1 VLTPTID
8 PNSAIN
14 HREARLVG
22 KNGNG
27 EGNIRRRKDG
37 RYEARYC
44 VETLEGLKRR
54 SVYGKTRKEAAER
67 LAAKIANKDTEPV
80 QKVEQTTITARDFFA
95 EYLAAMKDT
104 IKRRSYETSDDI
116 IRLHL
121 NPEFGS
127 MNLTD
132 LDRKGIQSMYARK
145 RESLSA
151 ARVKRIHSVLAAS
164 LNVAVKWEYI
174 QSNPCDVV
182 SKPKVPAPEIRPFS
196 KEEAKRFI
204 AAASGER
211 YEALF
216 VLGLTSGA
224 RWGELTGLYWK
235 DLDLDRKVMH
245 IQRALVNGY
254 GGHTFDTPKTNGSRR
269 SVGLA
274 VKATDALIRH
284 RGRMRNEGH
293 TVSGD
298 ALVFVNTLGN
308 PLHSS
313 NFIRRYFKPLLK
325 RAGLPDTNWHAATR
339 HSCTCILLLD
349 GVNPKSVAMQMGWS
363 SVAFML
369 ENYARFLP
377 SWGDGGAMDKAL
389 A

>member
-1 VLTPTID
+1 M
-8 PNSAIN
+8 
-14 HREARLVG
+14 G

-145 RESLSA
+145 REGLSA

-164 LNVAVKWEYI
+164 LNMAVRWGYLDK
-174 QSNPCDVV
+174 NPCDAV
-182 SKPKVPAPEIRPFS
+182 SKPKVPVPEIRPFS

-224 RWGELTGLYWK
+224 RWGE
-235 DLDLDRKVMH
+235 
-245 IQRALVNGY
+245 
-254 GGHTFDTPKTNGSRR
+254 P
-269 SVGLA
+269 
-274 VKATDALIRH
+274 
-284 RGRMRNEGH
+284 
-293 TVSGD
+293 
-298 ALVFVNTLGN
+298 
-308 PLHSS
+308 
-313 NFIRRYFKPLLK
+313 
-325 RAGLPDTNWHAATR
+325 AGL
-339 HSCTCILLLD
+339 
-349 GVNPKSVAMQMGWS
+349 Q
-363 SVAFML
+363 
-369 ENYARFLP
+369 
-377 SWGDGGAMDKAL
+377 WGT
-389 A
+389 

>member
-1 VLTPTID
+1 MTPTID
-8 PNSAIN
+8 PNPAID
-14 HREARLVG
+14 HKETRLVG

-27 EGNIRRRKDG
+27 EGNIRQRPDG
-37 RYEARYC
+37 RSEARYC
-44 VETLEGLKRR
+44 VETPEGPKRR
-54 SVYGKTRKEAAER
+54 SVYGKTRKEVAEK
-67 LAAKIANKDTEPV
+67 LAVKLANKDTESV

-95 EYLAAMKDT
+95 EYLAAMKGT
-104 IKRRSYETSDDI
+104 IKRRSYETSNDI

-164 LNVAVKWEYI
+164 LNVAVRWGYI
-174 QSNPCDVV
+174 EKNPCYAL
-182 SKPKVPAPEIRPFS
+182 SKPKVPQPEIRPFS
-196 KEEAKRFI
+196 KDEAKRFI
-204 AAASGER
+204 AAASGDR

-224 RWGELTGLYWK
+224 RWGELSGLFWK

-254 GGHTFDTPKTNGSRR
+254 GGHSFDTPKTSGSRR
-269 SVGLA
+269 SVGLT
-274 VKATDALIRH
+274 VKAMDALTRH
-284 RGRMRNEGH
+284 RERMRDERH
-293 TVSGD
+293 RVDGD
-298 ALVFVNTLGN
+298 ALVFVNTLGK

-313 NFIRRYFKPLLK
+313 NFIRRSFRPLLK

-339 HSCTCILLLD
+339 HSCTCILLLE

-377 SWGDGGAMDKAL
+377 GWGDGGAMDNAL

>member
-1 VLTPTID
+1 
-8 PNSAIN
+8 
-14 HREARLVG
+14 VG

-145 RESLSA
+145 REGLSA

-164 LNVAVKWEYI
+164 LNVAVRWGYI
-174 QSNPCDVV
+174 QKNPCDAV
-182 SKPKVPAPEIRPFS
+182 SKPKVPHRMAADFVAFLQEHDGHWKGSATELHKQLLSSVKPVSPDVLS
-196 KEEAKRFI
+196 KTIGEI
-204 AAASGER
+204 AARTPTLTVKHGWKGKNRVLTLTLDSG
-211 YEALF
+211 
-216 VLGLTSGA
+216 VG
-224 RWGELTGLYWK
+224 
-235 DLDLDRKVMH
+235 
-245 IQRALVNGY
+245 
-254 GGHTFDTPKTNGSRR
+254 
-269 SVGLA
+269 SVGG
-274 VKATDALIRH
+274 V
-284 RGRMRNEGH
+284 
-293 TVSGD
+293 
-298 ALVFVNTLGN
+298 GN
-308 PLHSS
+308 SDDCACGGQGCLEC
-313 NFIRRYFKPLLK
+313 LTQE
-325 RAGLPDTNWHAATR
+325 LPFEAN
-339 HSCTCILLLD
+339 
-349 GVNPKSVAMQMGWS
+349 
-363 SVAFML
+363 
-369 ENYARFLP
+369 
-377 SWGDGGAMDKAL
+377 
-389 A
+389 

>member
-1 VLTPTID
+1 M
-8 PNSAIN
+8 
-14 HREARLVG
+14 G

-27 EGNIRRRKDG
+27 EGNIRQRPDG
-37 RYEARYC
+37 RWEARYYDAN
-44 VETLEGLKRR
+44 GKRR
-54 SVYGKTRKEAAER
+54 SVYGKTRKDVAWK

-80 QKVEQTTITARDFFA
+80 QKVEQATITARDFFA

-104 IKRRSYETSDDI
+104 IKRRSYETSADI

-121 NPEFGS
+121 NTEFGS
-127 MNLTD
+127 MSLTD
-132 LDRKGIQSMYARK
+132 LDRKSIQSMYARK

-164 LNVAVKWEYI
+164 LNVAVRWGYI
-174 QSNPCDVV
+174 EKNPCDAV

-224 RWGELTGLYWK
+224 RWGELAGLQWR
-235 DLDLDRKVMH
+235 DLDLSRRVMH

-254 GGHTFDTPKTNGSRR
+254 GGHSFDTPKTNGSRR
-269 SVGLA
+269 SVGLT
-274 VKATDALIRH
+274 VKGTDALLRH
-284 RGRMRNEGH
+284 RERMREEGH
-293 TVSGD
+293 KVSGD
-298 ALVFVNTLGN
+298 ALVFVNVLGK

-313 NFIRRYFKPLLK
+313 NFIRRYFRPLLE
-325 RAGLPDTNWHAATR
+325 RANLPQTNWHAATR
-339 HSCTCILLLD
+339 HTCTCILLLE

-369 ENYARFLP
+369 QNYARFLP
-377 SWGDGGAMDKAL
+377 GWGDNGVMDSAL
-389 A
+389 S